1 MENLIP
7 MKTTQSK
14 WAGLSKV
21 FKVGGYLCVLLIN
34 VKKPVKVGGS
44 RPLIAGGI

>member
-21 FKVGGYLCVLLIN
+21 FKVGAYNDL
-34 VKKPVKVGGS
+34 K
-44 RPLIAGGI
+44 